1 MVGGQSGQGLHIDGV
16 CASVIPN
23 GSDQQLRRAGH
34 RLKTVEQKT
43 EDGST

>member
-1 MVGGQSGQGLHIDGV
+1 MGRVDRFCILMTCV

-34 RLKTVEQKT
+34 RLKTVELKM
-43 EDGST
+43 

>member
-23 GSDQQLRRAGH
+23 GSDQQLRTGH

-43 EDGST
+43 EDVST